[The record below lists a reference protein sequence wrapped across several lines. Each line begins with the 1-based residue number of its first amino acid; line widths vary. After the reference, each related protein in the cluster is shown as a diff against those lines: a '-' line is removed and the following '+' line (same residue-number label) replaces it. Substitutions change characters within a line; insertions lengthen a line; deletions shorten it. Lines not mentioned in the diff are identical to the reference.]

1 MIDFFGISFNLFFI
15 SLCLRSNVVVL
26 DHDKNPCKNEK
37 DHFQKSFT
45 TKKKHLQVT
54 TSFFLWQLQGMYFW
68 MKTSRVYTF
77 LCGYLPISRTYSVC
91 MYLAW
96 RNLGNLIHIYVNKIN
111 AQTGKR
117 SCLANSPWRVFPK
130 RQRISEE
137 NYITCAVDTAVVTVF
152 VEVEDEW
159 KDVSGLLAI
168 WGMWNTKQ
176 FTHLLIL
183 STHLIKCLDCIGIE
197 WIASLTAR
205 ETALAIARQSFTI
218 SPILKQSNLY

>member
-1 MIDFFGISFNLFFI
+1 MFIFSDWLVDWLTFLAFLLIYFSFPFAFAVMPLSWI
-15 SLCLRSNVVVL
+15 MTKWERS
-26 DHDKNPCKNEK
+26 
-37 DHFQKSFT
+37 FSKSFT

-68 MKTSRVYTF
+68 MKTSSVYTF
-77 LCGYLPISRTYSVC
+77 LCGYLPISRTYIVC

-96 RNLGNLIHIYVNKIN
+96 RNLIHIYVNKIN

-130 RQRISEE
+130 RQRINEE

-159 KDVSGLLAI
+159 QDVSGLLAI
-168 WGMWNTKQ
+168 WGEFCK
-176 FTHLLIL
+176 
-183 STHLIKCLDCIGIE
+183 
-197 WIASLTAR
+197 R
-205 ETALAIARQSFTI
+205 ELNRTV
-218 SPILKQSNLY
+218 LKHDRHVKY